1 MEVVLLGPAMGM
13 QSVLNRCTKQ
23 VGDEQVRNRGLV
35 FPDAKI
41 PMSN

>member
-23 VGDEQVRNRGLV
+23 VGDEQVRIEDLSFLMPRY
-35 FPDAKI
+35 P
-41 PMSN
+41 